1 MAERNHRMFA
11 KNIIDSDKF
20 LDMGAGARLLYY
32 DLIMRADD
40 DGFVGAPKRIM
51 RETGASLD
59 DMNVLISKSYV
70 LPFDSGVVVIKHWR
84 IHNSIKKDRYKKT
97 EFTDERSM
105 LELNEKNE
113 YEFDDSSNLLP
124 DGTEVEPEWNQI
136 GTKTE
141 PVSKEKIREEKIREE
156 KESKEKK
163 NKEKEERLNRLLE
176 EYHRICV
183 SLPSVRKVEG
193 TRKAHTFKRM
203 DSFSDDDF
211 LACFEKAEASD
222 FLSGRK
228 TNWRASWDWF
238 MANDENILRVLE
250 GNYDNQKKRSGGMGG
265 YEEAIDGKFQWVD

>member
-20 LDMGAGARLLYY
+20 LDMGAGSRLLYY

-84 IHNSIKKDRYKKT
+84 IHNIIRKDRYKET
-97 EFTDERSM
+97 EYTDERSM
-105 LELNEKNE
+105 LGLNEKNE
-113 YEFDDSSNLLP
+113 YEFDDSQSFLP
-124 DGTEVEPEWNQI
+124 DGTDVAPEWQPDDNQ
-136 GTKTE
+136 T
-141 PVSKEKIREEKIREE
+141 VALSKEKISKEKISKV
-156 KESKEKK
+156 KESNKKK

-228 TNWRASWDWF
+228 ENWRASWDWF
-238 MANDENILRVLE
+238 MTNDENILKVLE
-250 GNYDNQKKRSGGMGG
+250 GNYDNQKKKSGGLGG
-265 YEEAIDGKFQWVD
+265 YEEAIDRKFQWVD

>member
-84 IHNSIKKDRYKKT
+84 IHNIIKKDRYKKT

-124 DGTEVEPEWNQI
+124 DGTNVEPEWNQI
-136 GTKTE
+136 GTEME
-141 PVSKEKIREEKIREE
+141 PVSKEKIREEKIREV

-176 EYHRICV
+176 EYHRICT

-203 DSFSDDDF
+203 DSFSDDNF

-250 GNYDNQKKRSGGMGG
+250 GNYDNQKKKYREDPIKAAMFDVEG
-265 YEEAIDGKFQWVD
+265 EWED